1 MSPFDGGVG
10 NEGISSFEIFCVYLV
25 SLRVLLTL
33 NMFSE
38 MPDFSKVG
46 LCSISSTTS
55 SSLT

>member
-38 MPDFSKVG
+38 MPEIKNG